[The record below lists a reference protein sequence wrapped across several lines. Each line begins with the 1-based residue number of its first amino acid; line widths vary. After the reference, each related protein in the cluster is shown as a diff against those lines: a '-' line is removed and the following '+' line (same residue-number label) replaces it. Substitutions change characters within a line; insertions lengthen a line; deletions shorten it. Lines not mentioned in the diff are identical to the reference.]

1 MNAYWNHLNDRERW
15 MLGIGGVCC
24 LLFLI
29 YLLLYAPLVAS
40 VNEKSAQLNEKKS
53 ILVWMEHARKQHHS
67 ANVRQTLS
75 DNKLLTV
82 FADQLKLTSFQSF
95 SYQLQQTS
103 SGDVQLSFENVPYNA
118 FIHWLWSLSE
128 HYVFSIKQFNT
139 ERTQTPGVVKISLII
154 H

>member
-1 MNAYWNHLNDRERW
+1 MNAYWDHLNDRERW

-53 ILVWMEHARKQHHS
+53 ILVWMERVRQQHHS
-67 ANVRQTLS
+67 ANVRQVLS
-75 DNKLLTV
+75 DSKLLTV

-103 SGDVQLSFENVPYNA
+103 SGDVQLSFDNVSYNA